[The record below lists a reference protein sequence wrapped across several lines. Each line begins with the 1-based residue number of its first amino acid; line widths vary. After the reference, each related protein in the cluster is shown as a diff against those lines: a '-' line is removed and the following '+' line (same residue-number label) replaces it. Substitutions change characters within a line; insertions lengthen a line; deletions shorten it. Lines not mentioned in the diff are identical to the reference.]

1 MRELLKN
8 YNFLDFMYTAQER
21 YGRMYKLRLEEEIT
35 YEKQE
40 FLDTA
45 DFAVVGD
52 CAGRL
57 SGKPG

>member
-40 FLDTA
+40 FL
-45 DFAVVGD
+45 
-52 CAGRL
+52 L
-57 SGKPG
+57 SLYSQKTSNQ